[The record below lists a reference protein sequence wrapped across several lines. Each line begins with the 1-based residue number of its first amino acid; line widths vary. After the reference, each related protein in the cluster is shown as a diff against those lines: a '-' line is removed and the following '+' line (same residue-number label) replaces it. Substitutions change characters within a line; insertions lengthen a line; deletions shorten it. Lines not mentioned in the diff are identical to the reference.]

1 MQRVILHSDANSFYA
16 SVEVLYHPELR
27 GKPVAVCGDPEAR
40 HGIVLTKTPEAKRC
54 GVKTAMA
61 VWQARQVCPDL
72 IVVPP
77 DYRHYVHFSK
87 LLQKIYAG
95 LSDHVEPFGLDES
108 WLDLSGQGRDM
119 EYGRRAADALRA
131 RVREELG
138 ITVSVGVSF
147 NKVFAKLGS
156 DMKKPDGTTVIS
168 PENFRRKVWPL
179 DVQELLFV
187 GPHTRRKLERAGIH
201 TVGALANADSSALHA
216 LLGKN
221 GLTLRAFA
229 RGEDRSP
236 VALLETEDAPKS
248 ISNSTTPPH
257 DIENAQDA
265 RCIYYLLAESVGARL
280 RRKGL
285 RAQVVSVSARTTALE
300 TFSCQCAVSPATNL
314 TGEIAE
320 AAMTLFSQRFAKL
333 LPLRSVGLCCTDLT
347 ADEAPLQIDMLG
359 GAQRRMHT
367 ETLERSVDALRDR
380 FGRQVIHRGIVL
392 ADREFAQITPAEDQ
406 LARPFNMSVTEG
418 GR

>member
-1 MQRVILHSDANSFYA
+1 M
-16 SVEVLYHPELR
+16 
-27 GKPVAVCGDPEAR
+27 
-40 HGIVLTKTPEAKRC
+40 
-54 GVKTAMA
+54 
-61 VWQARQVCPDL
+61 
-72 IVVPP
+72 
-77 DYRHYVHFSK
+77 
-87 LLQKIYAG
+87 
-95 LSDHVEPFGLDES
+95 
-108 WLDLSGQGRDM
+108 
-119 EYGRRAADALRA
+119 
-131 RVREELG
+131 
-138 ITVSVGVSF
+138 
-147 NKVFAKLGS
+147 
-156 DMKKPDGTTVIS
+156 
-168 PENFRRKVWPL
+168 
-179 DVQELLFV
+179 QELLFV

-201 TVGALANADSSALHA
+201 TVGALANADPPALHA

-265 RCIYYLLAESVGARL
+265 HCIYYLLAESVGARL

-320 AAMTLFSQRFAKL
+320 AGMTLFSQRLSKL
-333 LPLRSVGLCCTDLT
+333 LPLRSVGLCCTDLM
-347 ADEAPLQIDMLG
+347 ADETPLQIDMLG

-392 ADREFAQITPAEDQ
+392 ADREFAQITPAEEQ
-406 LARPFNMSVTEG
+406 LARPFNMSAAEG

>member
-1 MQRVILHSDANSFYA
+1 MNMQDFYTGHAFDAYEFFGAHTYFGGTHFAVWAPSAQHIAVETEAGTFDMHRTQPGVWECDAPGVNAGMVYQYWVRGA
-16 SVEVLYHPELR
+16 NGQSVAH
-27 GKPVAVCGDPEAR
+27 CDPY
-40 HGIVLTKTPEAKRC
+40 G
-54 GVKTAMA
+54 TAMTLRPDGRSIVA
-61 VWQARQVCPDL
+61 DRPQGFDDDQWMQARTKCFDKPL
-72 IVVPP
+72 NI
-77 DYRHYVHFSK
+77 YEVHAGSWR
-87 LLQKIYAG
+87 QKEDGSWYTYA
-95 LSDHVEPFGLDES
+95 
-108 WLDLSGQGRDM
+108 
-119 EYGRRAADALRA
+119 
-131 RVREELG
+131 EL
-138 ITVSVGVSF
+138 
-147 NKVFAKLGS
+147 A
-156 DMKKPDGTTVIS
+156 
-168 PENFRRKVWPL
+168 
-179 DVQELLFV
+179 ELL
-187 GPHTRRKLERAGIH
+187 RRR
-201 TVGALANADSSALHA
+201 
-216 LLGKN
+216 LGKI
-221 GLTLRAFA
+221 GLVLRAFA

-320 AAMTLFSQRFAKL
+320 AAMTLFSQRLSKL

-347 ADEAPLQIDMLG
+347 ADETPLQIDMLG

-392 ADREFAQITPAEDQ
+392 ADREFAQITPAEEQ
-406 LARPFNMSVTEG
+406 LARPFNMSAAEG